1 MNKRNFQW
9 RDQLN
14 WLWLALGVAVL
25 AGCSSSSD
33 SRYDIKDDVAPSTP
47 ISVDHIEGAQ
57 PKYEPYSLGG
67 NKNYTLRGK
76 SYTVVKDAKGFKESG
91 QASWYG
97 KKFHG
102 HLTSNGEVYDM
113 YSMSAAHKTLP
124 LPSYVKVK
132 NLDNG
137 KETIVRVNDRGPF
150 HDGRIIDLSYAAA
163 SKLDVIKTGTAN
175 VEIEVIIVEKPS
187 SQHKLDQHPEY
198 TIQVAAS
205 PHKDRID
212 ELSKQL
218 AEKLSV
224 ETFLTPV
231 NSNYRLMLGPFKD
244 YKQTQDVLEQVQ
256 KIGYP
261 SAFVKKL

>member
-1 MNKRNFQW
+1 MKAIFHSSKQ
-9 RDQLN
+9 QA
-14 WLWLALGVAVL
+14 LATLVAGLFLL
-25 AGCSSSSD
+25 AGCSSSS
-33 SRYDIKDDVAPSTP
+33 SRYDLADDVAPKTP

-67 NKNYTLRGK
+67 NKNYKLRGN
-76 SYTVVKDAKGFKESG
+76 SYQIVKDPSGFKERG

-124 LPSYVKVK
+124 LPSYVKVT

-150 HDGRIIDLSYAAA
+150 HEGRIIDLSYAAA

-175 VEIEVIIVEKPS
+175 VEIEVIIVERPNGEQAKNR
-187 SQHKLDQHPEY
+187 HPEY
-198 TIQVAAS
+198 AIQVAAS
-205 PHKDRID
+205 PHKDRIETLSN
-212 ELSKQL
+212 ELGQ
-218 AEKLSV
+218 KLSV
-224 ETFLTPV
+224 DTFLSPV
-231 NSNYRLMLGPFKD
+231 KSNYRLMLGPFQD
-244 YKQTQDVLEQVQ
+244 YKHTQDILEQVQ
-256 KIGYP
+256 KIGYS
-261 SAFVKKL
+261 SAFVKKM